1 MKTYVNAK
9 CEQHFERRGKWMKQ
23 KRYAFP
29 LVVQLT
35 VPDNLYDQEFRYL
48 LELLRDEGFYG
59 VELNILDFGKY
70 KPQDYTNYLNEFD
83 LNMTMVATGAY
94 AVQNGLSLSSSDPQ
108 VRKRS
113 VKEVKMIVDFA
124 AQISAG
130 AICGFMKGA
139 AETAAETAKSFMRD
153 SLLELSQYVLQQ
165 KTNLLIEA
173 TNHYESSV
181 ALTVGETVQL
191 IKELNNPF
199 LQVLPDTYHMNIEER
214 DTAFALLNYKA
225 YYRSVHISDNN
236 RYFPGFGGIDFY
248 KVMALLKASGF
259 CGTITMEG
267 KTYCSLEQDILF
279 SAKYLQNVS
288 ERLEYL

>member
-1 MKTYVNAK
+1 
-9 CEQHFERRGKWMKQ
+9 MKQ

-35 VPDNLYDQEFRYL
+35 VPDDLYSQEFRSL
-48 LELLRDEGFYG
+48 LGLLRDEGFYG

-70 KPQDYTNYLNEFD
+70 KPQDYTNYLNEFG

-108 VRKRS
+108 VRRRS
-113 VKEVKMIVDFA
+113 VQEVKMIVDFA
-124 AQISAG
+124 AQIGAG
-130 AICGFMKGA
+130 VICGFIKGI
-139 AETAAETAKSFMRD
+139 AEIAAETAKSFMRD
-153 SLLELSQYVLQQ
+153 SLQELSQYVFRQ

-181 ALTVGETVQL
+181 AVTVGETVQL

-214 DTAFALLNYKA
+214 DPAFALVNYKA
-225 YYRSVHISDNN
+225 CYKSVHISDNN
-236 RYFPGFGGIDFY
+236 RYFPGFGRIDFY

-267 KTYCSLEQDILF
+267 KTYYSLEQDLLF